1 MRTLD
6 WLVVAA
12 YLGGTLA
19 LGMWLARRGSR
30 SLAEYF
36 VGGRAIPW
44 WLAGASMAATTFN
57 VDTPLYVTGVV
68 ERRGIAGNWEWWC
81 FAFTHVFMAVVL
93 ARLWR
98 RATLMTDAELIELR
112 YGGRPAAVL
121 RGTRALLFA
130 IPINCLGIGYGML
143 AMRKVLVSIGAL
155 DALPLPGDPQL
166 WAVVAI
172 VLLVLVYAAAAGL
185 WGVVA
190 TDFLQLALALLGA
203 VLVAG
208 YALHEVGGL
217 GALREHLAQLGH
229 ADTLRLVP
237 RPGDAALPFGTF
249 LAYLGI
255 QWWAYRGAD
264 GGGMFVQR
272 LSSVRDERSAE
283 RAAVLFN
290 VINYVVRTWPW
301 VIVALAAMVVLPG
314 LKDPETAYPL
324 MMLHYLPV
332 GILGLVLASLIAA
345 FMSAVSTQI
354 NWGASYIVRDVYQ
367 RFISRDA
374 GERRLVLVGRAATV
388 LIAVLAAA
396 GSLAMQDVGR
406 IFRFIILVGNGS
418 GTVLLLRWFWWRV
431 NAWAEWAALLAA
443 PLIALIATFVPGLDQ
458 WSFGAKLALTAFGT
472 LAVWLPVMFLTAPEP
487 PELLDAFF
495 ARARPGGPGWRAMRA
510 RVAAEPPAPLGRDFA
525 EALALLLMVMG
536 GMLAIGG
543 FVVGSVGWEA
553 GASGAVIVGW
563 IWRKQVRRERDER
576 SVRRT
581 SET

>member
-57 VDTPLYVTGVV
+57 VDTPLYVTGLVA
-68 ERRGIAGNWEWWC
+68 RRGIAGNWEWWS
-81 FAFTHVFMAVVL
+81 FAFTHVLMAVVL

-98 RATLMTDAELIELR
+98 RAALMTDIELIELR

-143 AMRKVLVSIGAL
+143 AMRKVLVTIGAMN
-155 DALPLPGDPQL
+155 ALPLPGDPQV
-166 WAVVAI
+166 WAVLVI
-172 VLLVLVYAAAAGL
+172 VLVVLLYAAAAGL

-190 TDFLQLALALLGA
+190 TDFIQLALALVGA

-217 GALREHLAQLGH
+217 GPLRERLSQMGH
-229 ADTLRLVP
+229 ADALRLVP
-237 RPGDAALPFGTF
+237 RPGDVALPFSTF
-249 LAYLGI
+249 LAYIGI

-283 RAAVLFN
+283 RAAGLFN
-290 VINYVVRTWPW
+290 VVNYVVRTWPW
-301 VIVALAAMVVLPG
+301 VVVALAAMVVLPG
-314 LKDPETAYPL
+314 LRDPETAYPL

-332 GILGLVLASLIAA
+332 GVLGLVLASLIAA

-367 RFISRDA
+367 RFVSRDA
-374 GERRLVLVGRAATV
+374 PERRLVLVGRAATV
-388 LIAVLAAA
+388 LIALLAAA
-396 GSLAMQDVGR
+396 GSMAMQDVGK

-431 NAWAEWAALLAA
+431 ARSPAGAAHGRPA
-443 PLIALIATFVPGLDQ
+443 PAL
-458 WSFGAKLALTAFGT
+458 
-472 LAVWLPVMFLTAPEP
+472 
-487 PELLDAFF
+487 
-495 ARARPGGPGWRAMRA
+495 ARPR
-510 RVAAEPPAPLGRDFA
+510 
-525 EALALLLMVMG
+525 
-536 GMLAIGG
+536 
-543 FVVGSVGWEA
+543 
-553 GASGAVIVGW
+553 
-563 IWRKQVRRERDER
+563 
-576 SVRRT
+576 
-581 SET
+581 

>member
-1 MRTLD
+1 MHTLD
-6 WLVVAA
+6 WLVVTA

-30 SLAEYF
+30 SLADFF
-36 VGGRAIPW
+36 VGGRSIPW

-57 VDTPLYVTGVV
+57 VDTPLYVTGLVA
-68 ERRGIAGNWEWWC
+68 RRGIAGNWEWWS
-81 FAFTHVFMAVVL
+81 FAFTHVLMAVVL

-98 RATLMTDAELIELR
+98 RAALMTDIELIELR

-143 AMRKVLVSIGAL
+143 AMRKVLVALGAL

-166 WAVVAI
+166 WAVIAI
-172 VLLVLVYAAAAGL
+172 VLVVLLYAAAAGL

-190 TDFLQLALALLGA
+190 TDFIQLALALLGA
-203 VLVAG
+203 LLVAG
-208 YALHEVGGL
+208 FALREVGGL
-217 GALREHLAQLGH
+217 GPLRERLAQLGH
-229 ADTLRLVP
+229 ADALRLVP
-237 RPGDAALPFGTF
+237 RPGDVALPFSTF

-283 RAAVLFN
+283 RAAGLFN
-290 VINYVVRTWPW
+290 VVNYVVRTWPW
-301 VIVALAAMVVLPG
+301 VVVALAAMVVLPG
-314 LKDPETAYPL
+314 LRDPETAYPL

-332 GILGLVLASLIAA
+332 GVLGLVVASLIAA

-367 RFISRDA
+367 RFVSHEA
-374 GERRLVLVGRAATV
+374 TERRLVFVGRAASI

-396 GSLAMQDVGR
+396 GSLAMQDVGK

-443 PLIALIATFVPGLDQ
+443 PLIALLATFVPGLDQ
-458 WSFGAKLALTAFGT
+458 WSFGAKLLLTAFGT
-472 LAVWLPVMFLTAPEP
+472 LAIWVPVMLLTSPEP
-487 PELLDAFF
+487 SRVLDTFYE
-495 ARARPGGPGWRAMRA
+495 RARPGGPGWRAVRA
-510 RVAAEPPAPLGRDFA
+510 RVGLQPSSALGRDFA
-525 EALALLLMVMG
+525 EAGAMLMMVLG
-536 GMLAIGG
+536 AMLAIGG
-543 FVVGSVGWEA
+543 IVVGSAGWALGSLGACLA
-553 GASGAVIVGW
+553 GWAVQ
-563 IWRKQVRRERDER
+563 REVRREK
-576 SVRRT
+576 
-581 SET
+581 

>member
-1 MRTLD
+1 MRALD
-6 WLVVAA
+6 WAVVAL

-30 SLAEYF
+30 SFADFF

-68 ERRGIAGNWEWWC
+68 ARRGIAGNWEWWS
-81 FAFTHVFMAVVL
+81 FAFTHVLMAVVL

-98 RATLMTDAELIELR
+98 RATIMTDAELIEQR

-143 AMRKVLVSIGAL
+143 AMRKVLVALGAM
-155 DALPLPGDPQL
+155 DRLPLPGDPQL

-172 VLLVLVYAAAAGL
+172 VLVVLIYAAAAGL

-190 TDFLQLALALLGA
+190 TDFLQLGLALLGA
-203 VLVAG
+203 LLVAG

-217 GALREHLAQLGH
+217 GVLRERLAQAGR
-229 ADTLRLVP
+229 ADALRLVP
-237 RPGDAALPFGTF
+237 RPGDVALPFSTF

-272 LSSVRDERSAE
+272 LSSVRDEPSAE

-290 VINYVVRTWPW
+290 VVNYVVRTWPW
-301 VIVALAAMVVLPG
+301 VVVALAALVVLPG
-314 LKDPETAYPL
+314 LSDPETAYPL
-324 MMLHYLPV
+324 MMMHYLPAGV
-332 GILGLVLASLIAA
+332 LGLVTASLIAA

-367 RFISRDA
+367 RFVSRTA
-374 GERRLVLVGRAATV
+374 SERNLVLVGRAATV
-388 LIAVLAAA
+388 LIAVLSAA
-396 GSLAMQDVGR
+396 GSIAMQDVGK

-431 NAWAEWAALLAA
+431 NAWAEWAALLVA
-443 PLIALIATFVPGLDQ
+443 PLIALVATFVPGLDQ
-458 WSFGAKLALTAFGT
+458 WSFGAKLLLTAFGT
-472 LAVWLPVMFLTAPEP
+472 LAVWLPVMLLTGPER
-487 PELLDAFF
+487 PEVLDAFY
-495 ARARPGGPGWRAMRA
+495 ARARPGGPGWGPVRA
-510 RVAAEPPAPLGRDFA
+510 RTSLGPASELRRDFA
-525 EALALLLMVMG
+525 EAGALLMMILG

-543 FVVGSVGWEA
+543 FVIGSAAWAVGA
-553 GASGAVIVGW
+553 GATCVAGWLWSRRVGGE
-563 IWRKQVRRERDER
+563 KAKA
-576 SVRRT
+576 
-581 SET
+581 

>member
-1 MRTLD
+1 MRALD
-6 WLVVAA
+6 WLVVAV
-12 YLGGTLA
+12 YLAGTLV
-19 LGMWLARRGSR
+19 LGVWLARRGSR
-30 SLAEYF
+30 SLAEFF

-68 ERRGIAGNWEWWC
+68 ARRGIAGNWEWWS
-81 FAFTHVFMAVVL
+81 FAFTHVLMAVVL

-98 RATLMTDAELIELR
+98 RATIMTDIELIELR

-143 AMRKVLVSIGAL
+143 AMRKVLVSLGVL
-155 DALPLPGDPQL
+155 ESLPLPGDPQL
-166 WAVVAI
+166 WAVAAI

-217 GALREHLAQLGH
+217 GALRERLVQAGH
-229 ADTLRLVP
+229 GDALRLIP
-237 RPGDAALPFGTF
+237 RPGDLALPFSTF
-249 LAYLGI
+249 LAYIGI

-272 LSSVRDERSAE
+272 LSSVRDERAAE
-283 RAAVLFN
+283 RAAGLFN

-301 VIVALAAMVVLPG
+301 VVVALAAMVVLPH
-314 LKDPETAYPL
+314 LADPETAYPL

-332 GILGLVLASLIAA
+332 GVLGLVLASLIAA

-367 RFISRDA
+367 RFVSHEA
-374 GERRLVLVGRAATV
+374 TERRLVLVGRAATI
-388 LIAVLAAA
+388 LIAVLSAA
-396 GSLAMQDVGR
+396 GSLAMQDVGK

-443 PLIALIATFVPGLDQ
+443 PLIALLATFVPGLQQ
-458 WSFGAKLALTAFGT
+458 WSFGAKLVLTAFGT
-472 LAVWLPVMFLTAPEP
+472 LAIWLPVMLVTAAEP
-487 PELLDAFF
+487 RAVLDAFYT
-495 ARARPGGPGWRAMRA
+495 RARPGGPGWRAVRE
-510 RVAAEPPAPLGRDFA
+510 RVGLEPSSALGRDFA
-525 EALALLLMVMG
+525 EAGAMLMMVLG

-543 FVVGSVGWEA
+543 IVVGSAAWALGA
-553 GASGAVIVGW
+553 GATLLLGW
-563 IWRKQVRRERDER
+563 GWRWRMKREGSEVRG
-576 SVRRT
+576 
-581 SET
+581 ETAT

>member
-1 MRTLD
+1 VRALD
-6 WLVVAA
+6 WLVVAV
-12 YLGGTLA
+12 YLAGTLV
-19 LGMWLARRGSR
+19 LGVWLARRGSR
-30 SLAEYF
+30 SLAEFF

-68 ERRGIAGNWEWWC
+68 ARRGIAGNWEWWS
-81 FAFTHVFMAVVL
+81 FAFTHVLMAVVL

-98 RATLMTDAELIELR
+98 RATIMTDIELIELR

-143 AMRKVLVSIGAL
+143 AMRKVLVSLGVL
-155 DALPLPGDPQL
+155 ESLPLPGDPQL
-166 WAVVAI
+166 WAVAAI

-217 GALREHLAQLGH
+217 GALRERLVQAGH
-229 ADTLRLVP
+229 GDALRLIP
-237 RPGDAALPFGTF
+237 RPGDLALPFSTF
-249 LAYLGI
+249 LAYIGI

-272 LSSVRDERSAE
+272 LSSVRDERAAE
-283 RAAVLFN
+283 RAAGLFN

-301 VIVALAAMVVLPG
+301 VVVALAAMVVLPH
-314 LKDPETAYPL
+314 LADPETAYPL

-332 GILGLVLASLIAA
+332 GVLGLVLASLIAA

-367 RFISRDA
+367 RFVSHEA
-374 GERRLVLVGRAATV
+374 TERRLVLVGRAATI
-388 LIAVLAAA
+388 LIAVLSAA
-396 GSLAMQDVGR
+396 GSLAMQDVGK

-443 PLIALIATFVPGLDQ
+443 PLIALLATFVPGLQQ
-458 WSFGAKLALTAFGT
+458 WSFGAKLVLTAFGT
-472 LAVWLPVMFLTAPEP
+472 LAIWLPVMLVTAAEP
-487 PELLDAFF
+487 RAVLDAFYT
-495 ARARPGGPGWRAMRA
+495 RARPGGPGWRAVRE
-510 RVAAEPPAPLGRDFA
+510 RVGLEPSSALGRDFA
-525 EALALLLMVMG
+525 EAGAMLMMVLG

-543 FVVGSVGWEA
+543 IVVGSAAWALGA
-553 GASGAVIVGW
+553 GATLLLGW
-563 IWRKQVRRERDER
+563 GWRWRMKREGSEVRG
-576 SVRRT
+576 
-581 SET
+581 ETAT

>member
-1 MRTLD
+1 MRALD
-6 WLVVAA
+6 WLVVAV
-12 YLGGTLA
+12 YLCGTLV
-19 LGMWLARRGSR
+19 LGVWLARRGSR
-30 SLAEYF
+30 SLAEFF
-36 VGGRAIPW
+36 VGGRSIPW

-68 ERRGIAGNWEWWC
+68 ARRGVAGNWEWWS
-81 FAFTHVFMAVVL
+81 FAFTHVLMAVVL

-98 RATLMTDAELIELR
+98 RATIMTDIELIEVR

-143 AMRKVLVSIGAL
+143 AMRKVLVSLGVMQG
-155 DALPLPGDPQL
+155 LPLPGDPQL

-190 TDFLQLALALLGA
+190 TDFLQLALALFGA
-203 VLVAG
+203 LLVAG

-217 GALREHLAQLGH
+217 GMLRERLMQAGRGDALRLI
-229 ADTLRLVP
+229 P
-237 RPGDAALPFGTF
+237 RPGDLALPFSTF
-249 LAYLGI
+249 LAYIGI

-272 LSSVRDERSAE
+272 LSSVRDERAAE
-283 RAAVLFN
+283 RAAGLFN

-301 VIVALAAMVVLPG
+301 VVVALAAMVVLPG
-314 LKDPETAYPL
+314 LADPETAYPL

-332 GILGLVLASLIAA
+332 GVLGLVLASLIAA

-367 RFISRDA
+367 RFVSHQA
-374 GERRLVLVGRAATV
+374 SERRLVLVGRAATI
-388 LIAVLAAA
+388 LIAVLSAA
-396 GSLAMQDVGR
+396 GSLAMQDVGK

-458 WSFGAKLALTAFGT
+458 WSFGAKLVLTAFGT

-543 FVVGSVGWEA
+543 FVVGSAGWEA
-553 GASGAVIVGW
+553 GASAAVVVGW
-563 IWRKQVRRERDER
+563 IWRRRVRGERDGR

-581 SET
+581 SER

>member
-1 MRTLD
+1 MRPLD
-6 WLVVAA
+6 WIVVAA

-19 LGMWLARRGSR
+19 LGMVLARRGSK
-30 SLAEYF
+30 SLAEFF

-68 ERRGIAGNWEWWC
+68 ARRGIAGNWEWWS
-81 FAFTHVFMAVVL
+81 FAFTHVLMAVVL

-98 RATLMTDAELIELR
+98 RATIMTDAELIELR
-112 YGGRPAAVL
+112 YGGRPAAIL

-143 AMRKVLVSIGAL
+143 AMRKVLVALGAM

-172 VLLVLVYAAAAGL
+172 VLVVLVYSAAAGL

-203 VLVAG
+203 MLVAG
-208 YALHEVGGL
+208 FALHEVGGL
-217 GALREHLAQLGH
+217 GALRERLVQLGH

-237 RPGDAALPFGTF
+237 RPGDVALPFGTF
-249 LAYLGI
+249 LAYIGI

-272 LSSVRDERSAE
+272 LSSVRDERAAE
-283 RAAVLFN
+283 RAAGLFN
-290 VINYVVRTWPW
+290 IINYVVRTWPW
-301 VIVALAAMVVLPG
+301 VVVALAALVVLPG

-332 GILGLVLASLIAA
+332 GVLGLVFASLIAA

-354 NWGASYIVRDVYQ
+354 NWGASYIVRDLYQ
-367 RFISRDA
+367 RFMARDA
-374 GERRLVLVGRAATV
+374 GERRLVLVGRAATL
-388 LIAVLAAA
+388 LITLLSASA
-396 GSLAMQDVGR
+396 SFAMHDVGK
-406 IFRFIILVGNGS
+406 IFRFLILIGNGS

-431 NAWAEWAALLAA
+431 NAWAEWAALLVA
-443 PLIALIATFVPGLDQ
+443 PLIALLATFVPGLGEL
-458 WSFGAKLALTAFGT
+458 SFGAKLVLTAFGSV
-472 LAVWLPVMFLTAPEP
+472 AVWVPVMLLTAPERP
-487 PELLDAFF
+487 VVLEAFYT
-495 ARARPGGPGWRAMRA
+495 RARPGGPGWRAVRTA
-510 RVAAEPPAPLGRDFA
+510 LGVKPASALGRDFV
-525 EALALLLMVMG
+525 EAGATLAMVLG
-536 GMLAIGG
+536 AMLAIGG
-543 FVVGSVGWEA
+543 VVIGSTAWALGALAALVAGWA
-553 GASGAVIVGW
+553 
-563 IWRKQVRRERDER
+563 VRRWIKRGGDE
-576 SVRRT
+576 VMG
-581 SET
+581 

>member
-1 MRTLD
+1 VHTLD
-6 WLVVAA
+6 WLVVTA

-30 SLAEYF
+30 SLADFF
-36 VGGRAIPW
+36 VGGRSIPW

-57 VDTPLYVTGVV
+57 VDTPLYVTGLVA
-68 ERRGIAGNWEWWC
+68 RRGIAGNWEWWS
-81 FAFTHVFMAVVL
+81 FAFTHVLMAVVL

-98 RATLMTDAELIELR
+98 RAALMTDIELIELR

-143 AMRKVLVSIGAL
+143 AMRKVLVALGAL

-166 WAVVAI
+166 WAVIAI
-172 VLLVLVYAAAAGL
+172 VLVVLLYAAAAGL

-190 TDFLQLALALLGA
+190 TDFIQLALALLGA
-203 VLVAG
+203 LLVAG
-208 YALHEVGGL
+208 FALREVGGL
-217 GALREHLAQLGH
+217 GPLRERLAQLGH
-229 ADTLRLVP
+229 ADALRLVP
-237 RPGDAALPFGTF
+237 RPGDVALPFSTF

-283 RAAVLFN
+283 RAAGLFN
-290 VINYVVRTWPW
+290 VVNYVVRTWPW
-301 VIVALAAMVVLPG
+301 VVVALAAMVVLPG
-314 LKDPETAYPL
+314 LRDPETAYPL

-332 GILGLVLASLIAA
+332 GVLGLVVASLIAA

-367 RFISRDA
+367 RFVSHEA
-374 GERRLVLVGRAATV
+374 TERRLVFVGRAASI

-396 GSLAMQDVGR
+396 GSLAMQDVGK

-443 PLIALIATFVPGLDQ
+443 PLIALLATFVPGLDQ
-458 WSFGAKLALTAFGT
+458 WSFGAKLLLTAFGT
-472 LAVWLPVMFLTAPEP
+472 LAIWVPVMLLTSPEP
-487 PELLDAFF
+487 SRVLDTFYE
-495 ARARPGGPGWRAMRA
+495 RARPGGPGWRAVRA
-510 RVAAEPPAPLGRDFA
+510 RVGVQPSSALGRDFA
-525 EALALLLMVMG
+525 EAGAMLMMVLG
-536 GMLAIGG
+536 AMLAIGG
-543 FVVGSVGWEA
+543 IVVGSAGWALGSLGACLA
-553 GASGAVIVGW
+553 GWAVQ
-563 IWRKQVRRERDER
+563 REVRREK
-576 SVRRT
+576 
-581 SET
+581 

>member
-1 MRTLD
+1 VRALD
-6 WLVVAA
+6 WLVVAV
-12 YLGGTLA
+12 YLCGTLV
-19 LGMWLARRGSR
+19 LGVWLARRGSR
-30 SLAEYF
+30 SLAEFF
-36 VGGRAIPW
+36 VGGRSIPW

-68 ERRGIAGNWEWWC
+68 ARRGVAGNWEWWS
-81 FAFTHVFMAVVL
+81 FAFTHVLMAVVL

-98 RATLMTDAELIELR
+98 RATIMTDIELIEVR

-143 AMRKVLVSIGAL
+143 AMRKVLVSLGVMQG
-155 DALPLPGDPQL
+155 LPLPGDPQL

-203 VLVAG
+203 LLVAG

-217 GALREHLAQLGH
+217 GMLRERLMQAGRGDALRLI
-229 ADTLRLVP
+229 P
-237 RPGDAALPFGTF
+237 RPGDLALPFSTF
-249 LAYLGI
+249 LAYIGI

-272 LSSVRDERSAE
+272 LSSVRDERAAE
-283 RAAVLFN
+283 RAAGLFN

-301 VIVALAAMVVLPG
+301 VVVALAAMVVLPG
-314 LKDPETAYPL
+314 LADPETAYPL

-332 GILGLVLASLIAA
+332 GVLGLVLASLIAA

-367 RFISRDA
+367 RFVSHQA
-374 GERRLVLVGRAATV
+374 SERRLVLVGRAATI
-388 LIAVLAAA
+388 LIAVLSAA
-396 GSLAMQDVGR
+396 GSLAMQDVGK

-443 PLIALIATFVPGLDQ
+443 PLIALLATFVPGLDQ
-458 WSFGAKLALTAFGT
+458 WSFGAKLLLTAFGT
-472 LAVWLPVMFLTAPEP
+472 LAIWLPVMLLTAAEP
-487 PELLDAFF
+487 AAVLDAFYT
-495 ARARPGGPGWRAMRA
+495 RARPGGPGWRAVRE
-510 RVAAEPPAPLGRDFA
+510 RVGLQPSSALGRDFA
-525 EALALLLMVMG
+525 EAGAMLMMVLG
-536 GMLAIGG
+536 GMLCIGG
-543 FVVGSVGWEA
+543 FVVGSAAWAIGSALVCGA
-553 GASGAVIVGW
+553 GFVL
-563 IWRKQVRRERDER
+563 RRELLREK
-576 SVRRT
+576 
-581 SET
+581 